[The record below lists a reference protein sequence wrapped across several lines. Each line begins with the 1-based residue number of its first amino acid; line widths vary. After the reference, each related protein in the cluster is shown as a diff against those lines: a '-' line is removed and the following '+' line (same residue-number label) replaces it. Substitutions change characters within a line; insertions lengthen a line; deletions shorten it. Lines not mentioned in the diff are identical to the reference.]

1 MPRVLVVDDNR
12 DIVLTTMALLRLEGH
27 ESKPCYDGSEV
38 YDCVREFDPDV
49 VLLDIGLPGRNG
61 WDVARQI
68 REQIPG
74 KRPMLICITGQ
85 YTKGADKILAE
96 MAGFD
101 YYLEANR
108 PQGAVRASRQSG
120 YVASRLVP

>member
-1 MPRVLVVDDNR
+1 M
-12 DIVLTTMALLRLEGH
+12 
-27 ESKPCYDGSEV
+27 
-38 YDCVREFDPDV
+38 REFDPDV

-101 YYLEANR
+101 YYLVKPTDPKVLFALLDKA
-108 PQGAVRASRQSG
+108 GT
-120 YVASRLVP
+120 